1 MFEPPRCPYVTC
13 PRHTDPDGRFFT
25 RRGFYRAAC
34 RSHPVPRFRCK
45 TCQRSFSRQ
54 TFRADFRDRKP
65 HLNTKVIQYLCSGV
79 GFRQSARMVGLTR
92 NSLEAKARKI
102 SRNARRLD
110 LNLKG
115 RAAAQTHRSP
125 GPDTQEIHFDE
136 FETYETRRNTRPLSI
151 AVLIESRTRFLVA
164 AMAAPIRPRGTMT
177 KQRLA
182 AIAAEDATFGRRT
195 DRSRIVCR
203 SAFRRAAKLRP
214 GSEFVILRSDEK
226 STYPSYLAEAFQG
239 RTITHL
245 RTPSVMHRDEAN
257 PLFPINH
264 TEAVARDLVGRLR
277 RESWLVSK
285 TRKYLNLHL
294 GLYGAWRN
302 WVRPRFAR
310 DTESPGQ
317 LAGLATRRLRL
328 AELVGWRQD
337 WGLRSP
343 CPFGAGD
350 VSVVEAA

>member
-13 PRHTDPDGRFFT
+13 ARHREPDGRFFT

-34 RSHPVPRFRCK
+34 RPHPVPRFRCK
-45 TCQRSFSRQ
+45 TCLRTFSRQ

-65 HLNTKVIQYLCSGV
+65 HLNTQVIKYQCSGV
-79 GFRQSARMVGLTR
+79 GLRQAARMVGLTR
-92 NSLEAKARKI
+92 NNLEAKARKI

-115 RAAAQTHRSP
+115 RAAARGSDT
-125 GPDTQEIHFDE
+125 PDAEPQEIHFDE

-182 AIAAEDATFGRRT
+182 AIAAEDAAFGRRK
-195 DRSRIVCR
+195 DRSDIVCR

-214 GSEFVILRSDEK
+214 QAGSVILLSDEK
-226 STYPSYLAEAFQG
+226 STYPRYLAEAYRG
-239 RTITHL
+239 REVTHL
-245 RTPSVMHRDEAN
+245 QTPSVMHRDEAN

-264 TEAVARDLVGRLR
+264 TEALMRDLVGRLR

-285 TRKYLNLHL
+285 MRKYLNLQL

-302 WVRPRFAR
+302 WVRPRFNR
-310 DTESPGQ
+310 DTQSPGQ
-317 LAGLATRRLRL
+317 LAGFATRRLRI

-337 WGLRSP
+337 WGLLSP
-343 CPFGAGD
+343 CPFGSGTESVGD
-350 VSVVEAA
+350 GA